1 VSRPFFLLAPTPHS
15 PSASSSETLPVLLV
29 IYRHPKL
36 YKSNCCLLLAQLL
49 RCLQVGRVLLLL
61 LLLLLLPLLLGKLL
75 MLLEILLRNL
85 ELLVQVLVQLEEWYI

>member
-61 LLLLLLPLLLGKLL
+61 LLLPLLLGKLL

-85 ELLVQVLVQLEEWYI
+85 ELLVEVLVQLEEWYI